1 MTSPNTL
8 HAIDAPLPLLDPAV
22 AREVAARW
30 AGKTKPLGSLGDLE
44 AFAVQV
50 AQIQNCTTP
59 ALAETHVLVF
69 AGDHGAAR
77 EGVSAYPQDVT
88 WQMVMNFLGGGAAIS
103 VLARELGCGLTVVDA
118 GVNHLFDASP
128 GLLDLKVARG
138 TSSYLQAPA
147 MSPHQCAQAL
157 AAGHALVGRMS
168 ADCLLLGE
176 MGIGNTA
183 SASLLMHHLTGVP
196 LAECVGPGT
205 GLDTAGV
212 ARKLEL
218 LTRATRHHALRVGRL
233 DEAAQAHGH
242 APDEALALLA
252 TFGGFEIAMLVGC
265 IVGAVQARKV
275 VVVDGFIVGA
285 AALVAQCLHPG
296 IAAHLVFAHESAEPA
311 HQRMLAALGGRPLL
325 QLGLRLGEGS
335 GAAMALPLLRLA
347 LSLLAN
353 MATFESAQVSQAV

>member
-1 MTSPNTL
+1 MTSSTSL
-8 HAIDAPLPLLDPAV
+8 ADIYAPLPLLDPAIAQQV
-22 AREVAARW
+22 RARW

-44 AFAVQV
+44 ALAVQV
-50 AQIQNCTTP
+50 AQIQACSTP
-59 ALAETHVLVF
+59 AIAETHVLVF

-118 GVNHLFDASP
+118 GVNHAFEPSP
-128 GLLDLKVARG
+128 RLRDLKVARG
-138 TSSYLQAPA
+138 TSSYLDAPS
-147 MSPHQCAQAL
+147 MSRQQCAQAL
-157 AAGHALVGRMS
+157 AAGHALGAQTS

-205 GLDTAGV
+205 GLDAAGV
-212 ARKLEL
+212 ARKLDL
-218 LTRATRHHALRVGRL
+218 LARATRHHALPVGGL
-233 DEAAQAHGH
+233 DAAANAHGD
-242 APDEALALLA
+242 ADEALTVLA

-311 HQRMLAALGGRPLL
+311 HQRLLAALGARPLL

-335 GAAMALPLLRLA
+335 GAAMALPLLRLS